1 MWVSFLVPLGV
12 IYEEIGPR
20 LHRRQSSAGR
30 FERWILVLGDG
41 YYGRILDTGLQR
53 LEPSEDFHTSL
64 SEAVVRAARPCNT
77 ATRSRIS
84 YRLDESTYCS
94 SASIPD

>member
-1 MWVSFLVPLGV
+1 MRELA
-12 IYEEIGPR
+12 PR

-30 FERWILVLGDG
+30 LERWILVLGDG
-41 YYGRILDTGLQR
+41 YYGRILDTGLQL

-64 SEAVVRAARPCNT
+64 SEAVVRAAGPWIKVAYWSCNT